1 MTNLLQNETEFLSS
15 ERVRDFVPLNQIQS
29 LSEQIGNAKKTK
41 FEKSLKLAKIVAK
54 ANDWFKSDEG
64 KALINE
70 EGIHWTS
77 VEEFANRVFGW
88 QKSYYFKMVKAGK
101 LLEENPQVVTK
112 FKRECTQAENNGE
125 NPSRSLEKLNQFAKS
140 ELESTGTGE
149 VAPRPKAL
157 LTLKGTGDYAHIKFE
172 IFADEV
178 KTSNEVAQLTEAMN
192 FINLKISE
200 LS

>member
-1 MTNLLQNETEFLSS
+1 MTNLQQIETEFLNS
-15 ERVRDFVPLNQIQS
+15 EEVRNFVPLNQIQS

-70 EGIHWTS
+70 NGLDWTS
-77 VEEFANRVFGW
+77 VEDFANRVFGW

-101 LLEENPQVVTK
+101 LLEENPQIVTK

-125 NPSRSLEKLNQFAKS
+125 NPSRSLESLNKFAKS
-140 ELESTGTGE
+140 ELSEGTGE
-149 VAPRPKAL
+149 ITPRPKAL

-178 KTSNEVAQLTEAMN
+178 KTSNEVAHLTEVMN
-192 FINLKISE
+192 LINLKISE
-200 LS
+200 L

>member
-1 MTNLLQNETEFLSS
+1 MNNLQQIETEFLNS
-15 ERVRDFVPLNQIQS
+15 EEVRNFVPLNQIQS

-64 KALINE
+64 KASINE
-70 EGIHWTS
+70 SMLDWTS
-77 VEEFANRVFGW
+77 VEDFANRVFGW

-125 NPSRSLEKLNQFAKS
+125 NPSRSLEKLNKFAKS
-140 ELESTGTGE
+140 ELSEGNGE
-149 VAPRPKAL
+149 VTSRPKAL

-172 IFADEV
+172 IFPDEV
-178 KTSNEVAQLTEAMN
+178 KTSNEVAHLTEVMN
-192 FINLKISE
+192 LFNFHISR
-200 LS
+200 L

>member
-1 MTNLLQNETEFLSS
+1 MTNLQQIETEFLNSA
-15 ERVRDFVPLNQIQS
+15 EVRNFVPLNQIQS

-64 KALINE
+64 KASINE
-70 EGIHWTS
+70 SGLDWTS
-77 VEEFANRVFGW
+77 VEDFANRVFGW
-88 QKSYYFKMVKAGK
+88 KKSYYFKMVKAGK
-101 LLEENPQVVTK
+101 LLEENPQIVTK

-125 NPSRSLEKLNQFAKS
+125 NPSRSLEKLNKFAKS
-140 ELESTGTGE
+140 ELSEGNGE
-149 VAPRPKAL
+149 VTSRPKAL

-178 KTSNEVAQLTEAMN
+178 KTSNEVAHLTEVMN
-192 FINLKISE
+192 LINLKISE

>member
-1 MTNLLQNETEFLSS
+1 MTNLQQIETEFLNS
-15 ERVRDFVPLNQIQS
+15 EEVRNFVPLNQIQS

-64 KALINE
+64 KASINE
-70 EGIHWTS
+70 SGLDWTS
-77 VEEFANRVFGW
+77 VEDFANRVFGW

-101 LLEENPQVVTK
+101 LLEENPQIVTK

-125 NPSRSLEKLNQFAKS
+125 NPSRSLEKLNKFAKS
-140 ELESTGTGE
+140 ELSEGNGE
-149 VAPRPKAL
+149 VTSRPKAL

-178 KTSNEVAQLTEAMN
+178 KTSNEVAHLTEVMN
-192 FINLKISE
+192 LINLKISE

>member
-1 MTNLLQNETEFLSS
+1 MQNLLQIETDFLNST
-15 ERVRDFVPLNQIQS
+15 EVRGFVPLNQIQS
-29 LSEQIGNAKKTK
+29 LSEQIGDAKKTK

-54 ANDWFKSDEG
+54 ANDWYKSEEA
-64 KALINE
+64 KNLMNE
-70 EGIHWTS
+70 NGVEWGS
-77 VEEFANRVFGW
+77 VEDFASRVFGW

-125 NPSRSLEKLNQFAKS
+125 STSRSLESLNKFAKS
-140 ELESTGTGE
+140 ELSEGTGE
-149 VAPRPKAL
+149 VTSRPKAL
-157 LTLKGTGDYAHIKFE
+157 LTLKGTGDFSHIKFE

-178 KTSNEVAQLTEAMN
+178 KTSNEVAQLTEVMN
-192 FINLKISE
+192 LINLKISE